1 MHLCFCDG
9 SDKTAGIHLCCY
21 LVLRRKLFAVGIAA
35 ADVGGGTS
43 AAAAAAGGGG
53 KKDGVAVAE
62 KDEFVSKK
70 DSMTCCSNLYH

>member
-1 MHLCFCDG
+1 M
-9 SDKTAGIHLCCY
+9 GIHLCCY

-43 AAAAAAGGGG
+43 AAAAAAAAAGGG